1 MNDSE
6 QNPNISL
13 EDLLAMEEEQP
24 FAPESVNL
32 RTGIGGNVAEEP
44 VPAIRENP
52 NAVRWIFNPF
62 EVIDLRNKPASCGML
77 YLQNVIFNKV
87 KSLRI
92 NVGKAYDVTNQNP
105 LNKEHNPDHYDRF
118 DRTAY
123 MIARELEEQY
133 GDKGV
138 VIVEK
143 MTGQDDETVENLNT
157 LLFGS
162 EVECA
167 ADMGNPDHP
176 CPNLPNLLEVLQENV
191 QTNIKGLD
199 ADTRSIVL
207 AVASQI
213 RASIETAMR
222 NARVRIDEAQKRI
235 LDDKNPN
242 RTLSIAEQRCYLA
255 LGEEIPNVMPFT
267 TRKAAGMFAPQGQQ
281 QSVSPG
287 EIANAVTA
295 GVVAAMAAGAGQ
307 ASAPAKTVSV
317 PKTEFVPAADEAAKC
332 IATNSRGEPCKNKA
346 VEGDFCRSHA
356 V

>member
-1 MNDSE
+1 MNDPE
-6 QNPNISL
+6 QNPNVSL
-13 EDLLAMEEEQP
+13 EDLLAMEEAP
-24 FAPESVNL
+24 AFAPENVNL

-44 VPAIRENP
+44 ERTVGENP
-52 NAVRWIFNPF
+52 NATRWIFNPF

-92 NVGKAYDVTNQNP
+92 NVGKAYDVTNNSP
-105 LNKEHNPDHYDRF
+105 LDAKHNPENYDRY

-123 MIARELEEQY
+123 MIGRELEEQY

-191 QTNIKGLD
+191 QANVKGLD
-199 ADTRSIVL
+199 AGTRAVVL
-207 AVASQI
+207 AVATQI

-222 NARVRIDEAQKRI
+222 NARTRIDEAQKRI

-267 TRKAAGMFAPQGQQ
+267 TRKAAGMFAPQGQ
-281 QSVSPG
+281 SVSPG

-307 ASAPAKTVSV
+307 APAPAKTVAI
-317 PKTEFVPAADEAAKC
+317 PKAEFVSSVTDAAKC
-332 IATNSRGEPCKNKA
+332 AATNSRGEPCKNKA
-346 VEGDFCRSHA
+346 VEGEFCKSHA
-356 V
+356 A